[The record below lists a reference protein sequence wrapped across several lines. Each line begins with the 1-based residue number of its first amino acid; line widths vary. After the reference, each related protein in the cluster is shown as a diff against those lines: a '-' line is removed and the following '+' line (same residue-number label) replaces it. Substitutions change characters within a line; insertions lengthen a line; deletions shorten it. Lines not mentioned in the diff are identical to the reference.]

1 MREQLRQAH
10 FNTSKIALVEADNDA
25 SPIIILSVTR
35 DYIDNHSAQ
44 SVQRDLQ
51 SVVVEVQKGKVIIL
65 RVVFDKAD
73 PVQNRPGLR
82 IVMKSKA
89 TLEELKSASQ
99 LIINAVKS
107 KFE

>member
-1 MREQLRQAH
+1 M
-10 FNTSKIALVEADNDA
+10 
-25 SPIIILSVTR
+25 
-35 DYIDNHSAQ
+35 
-44 SVQRDLQ
+44 
-51 SVVVEVQKGKVIIL
+51 QKGKVIIL
-65 RVVFDKAD
+65 RIVFDKAD

-99 LIINAVKS
+99 LIIKAVKS